1 LPAGRREDGRNPAEA
16 RTRGRTAACPKRR
29 GELAERIDPEVGP
42 RRFRPARM
50 QDPPRS
56 PAREHAEHPRF
67 PGRQHV
73 VVEEIAD
80 VGRLLGRD
88 ERPPLVLTARIP
100 PRRCPPIQE
109 APMVK
114 VHIWLRRKED
124 TTPEEFAEYWLS
136 THSAIARD
144 GYENLRGYVVSIV
157 TRVPDGQEA
166 PYDGVAEL
174 SWEDRD
180 GFSAD
185 MKSEAA
191 RRSTEDLKNFTR
203 DVGLLFVE
211 QTVVK

>member
-1 LPAGRREDGRNPAEA
+1 MR
-16 RTRGRTAACPKRR
+16 
-29 GELAERIDPEVGP
+29 
-42 RRFRPARM
+42 
-50 QDPPRS
+50 DPPRC
-56 PAREHAEHPRF
+56 PAHEHAEHPRF
-67 PGRQHV
+67 PGRQHG
-73 VVEEIAD
+73 VVEAIAD

-88 ERPPLVLTARIP
+88 AGPAGELLGELPRRRLALGVHRGTEDVSPRSKNTARSDEPPPSFLTARIP

-124 TTPEEFAEYWLS
+124 TTLEEFAEYWLS

-144 GYENLRGYVVSIV
+144 GYENLRGYVVNIV
-157 TRVPDGQEA
+157 RRVPDGQEA

-185 MKSEAA
+185 MKSDAA